1 MGNKKGRPSRGGP
14 HPFGGKMTQRETVM
28 LNFLEYLLDYSRRV
42 VQRQIKQSDLSRLAA
57 IRALIAELNR
67 EESKNAEF

>member
-1 MGNKKGRPSRGGP
+1 MSLS
-14 HPFGGKMTQRETVM
+14 QRETIM

-42 VQRQIKQSDLSRLAA
+42 AQRQVRQSDTARLAA

-67 EESKNAEF
+67 EESKNVNS

>member
-1 MGNKKGRPSRGGP
+1 
-14 HPFGGKMTQRETVM
+14 MTQRETIM

-42 VQRQIKQSDLSRLAA
+42 AQRQIKQSDLTRLAA

-67 EESKNAEF
+67 EESKND

>member
-1 MGNKKGRPSRGGP
+1 
-14 HPFGGKMTQRETVM
+14 MTQRETVM

-42 VQRQIKQSDLSRLAA
+42 AQRQIKQSDTTRLAA

-67 EESKNAEF
+67 EETGERND

>member
-1 MGNKKGRPSRGGP
+1 MSLS
-14 HPFGGKMTQRETVM
+14 QRETVM

-42 VQRQIKQSDLSRLAA
+42 AQRQIKQSDLPRLAA

-67 EESKNAEF
+67 AEAGERND

>member
-1 MGNKKGRPSRGGP
+1 
-14 HPFGGKMTQRETVM
+14 MTQRETVM

-42 VQRQIKQSDLSRLAA
+42 AQRQIKQSDLPRLAA

-67 EESKNAEF
+67 EEAGERNG